1 MTVVYNILCL
11 LVFKINLSVI
21 LTRMFPQTEL
31 SPPPP
36 PQPKP
41 EVSDLIHKVHWTI
54 PLLNID
60 KFERRFHIIEKHDER
75 PKLII

>member
-31 SPPPP
+31 TSPPPP

-60 KFERRFHIIEKHDER
+60 KFARRFHIIYKITEIVR
-75 PKLII
+75 VI